1 MIESPTATTE
11 AALSQVNTSLDWL
24 FDTPPSPSHGATAA
38 AQVGGKSS
46 RRVTGGHVMKPNKL
60 YLFFK
65 VSVRKTARVPP
76 KVFPTRTQIL
86 DLECENLADQVH

>member
-1 MIESPTATTE
+1 MTESLTTTTE

-24 FDTPPSPSHGATAA
+24 FDTSPSHGATAA
-38 AQVGGKSS
+38 AQVGGKSC
-46 RRVTGGHVMKPNKL
+46 RRLTGGHVMKPKKFF
-60 YLFFK
+60 LFFK